1 MALEGLDN
9 QLFTTR
15 PDARRAL
22 LQEHIA
28 QHEHAKHRST
38 AGRPRVSAKKML
50 SDLQKV
56 VSDVETDMKYRH
68 AQQAERRRRHAS
80 HQTRKGED
88 EGKNMRV
95 VDHMMDSLER
105 LAGSGASHHEGARG
119 RVHGRF
125 GTGSGK
131 SAKRIAEMKLSRKP
145 GVTRGSEI
153 KKAPSSAP
161 PPDKKKA
168 AIVAR
173 MKALQSQ
180 ILGDFK
186 KVTGFGKQAGYVP
199 PPKIPPM

>member
-1 MALEGLDN
+1 MSMPN
-9 QLFTTR
+9 T
-15 PDARRAL
+15 AR
-22 LQEHIA
+22 QP
-28 QHEHAKHRST
+28 
-38 AGRPRVSAKKML
+38 RPRVSAKKML

-56 VSDVETDMKYRH
+56 VSDVETDMIYRH

-153 KKAPSSAP
+153 KKAPSSAQ